1 MSGNKGVP
9 DSLDM
14 RERWSDPTEASQAAH
29 DGRQAAIHTSMPGII
44 VSYNPATL
52 TARVKPAIQ
61 GNLRSPEGKIS
72 QVNLT
77 ELPDVPVH
85 FPGGGGA
92 ILTFPVKPGDD
103 CLLVFSE
110 RSIDYWHQLGGQQ
123 KQQDWRMHDINDAI
137 CFVGVRSSPA
147 VPGSVSATTTQLRTD
162 DGRTLIE
169 VSSTNV
175 TIKAPVMITLDAP
188 DVTVTGTIHCYSE
201 VIAQSNTG
209 GYVTLSKHANHQGGG
224 QNNAP
229 RPGS

>member
-9 DSLDM
+9 DTLDH

-72 QVNLT
+72 QVNLA

-137 CFVGVRSSPA
+137 CMVGVRSMPA
-147 VPGSVSATTTQLRTD
+147 VPGSVSGTTTQLRTD
-162 DGRTLIE
+162 DGSVVLE
-169 VSSTNV
+169 
-175 TIKAPVMITLDAP
+175 LDQG
-188 DVTVTGTIHCYSE
+188 GTIRLVAPSTVIITTPLVKVSGD
-201 VIAQSNTG
+201 VIAGTIS
-209 GYVTLSKHANHQGGG
+209 LRNHRHKDTQPGGG
-224 QNNAP
+224 ESGVP
-229 RPGS
+229 KP